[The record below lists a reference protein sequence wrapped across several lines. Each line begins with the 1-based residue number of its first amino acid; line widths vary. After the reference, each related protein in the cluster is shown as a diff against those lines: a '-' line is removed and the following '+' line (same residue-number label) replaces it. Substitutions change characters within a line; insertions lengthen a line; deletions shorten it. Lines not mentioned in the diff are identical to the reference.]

1 MAERRNVV
9 IVGAAGRDFH
19 NFNTFF
25 RGNDSY
31 RVVAFT
37 ATQIPDIAG
46 RAYPPELA
54 GGEYP
59 EGIPIVEEQCLE
71 QVIRDHKVHVVV
83 FSYSDTSHEHVMHL
97 ASRSLASGA
106 DFMLL
111 GPHSTQV
118 RATKPVIA
126 ICAVRT
132 GCGKSQTSRRV
143 VGILSRW
150 GHRVVVLR
158 HPMPYGNLADQA
170 VQRFAEMEDLDR
182 HHCTIEERE
191 EYEPH
196 IQAGAIVYAGVDYAA
211 ITAQAQEEADI
222 IIWEGG
228 NNDFPFLKTDL
239 LITIV
244 DPHRAGHEL
253 TYHPGEACL
262 RMADVVLVNKIG
274 TADFSGVRSVL
285 ASARSVNPTAT
296 IVEAASPVFLD
307 RPVSLS
313 GARALV
319 IEDGPTVTHGSMAYG
334 AGAIVAEKRGAIL
347 VDPRPYAVGSIAAT
361 FAKYPHLERVL
372 PAMGYGDEQM
382 KELKQTIE
390 ATPCDIVVVATPIDV
405 GRLLHLTKPT
415 VRAIYEL
422 QEIGTPTL
430 EDVLIR
436 FKPKG

>member
-1 MAERRNVV
+1 MADVRNAV

-25 RGNDSY
+25 RERDTY

-54 GGEYP
+54 GPLYP
-59 EGIPIVEEQCLE
+59 DGIPIVVEERLE
-71 QVIRDHKVHVVV
+71 EIIRSHGVQVVV
-83 FSYSDTSHEHVMHL
+83 FSYSDTPHEHVMHV
-97 ASRSLASGA
+97 ASRSMAAGA

-111 GPHSTQV
+111 GPLSTQV
-118 RATKPVIA
+118 QANKPVVS

-143 VGILSRW
+143 VRILSGW

-158 HPMPYGNLADQA
+158 HPMPYGDLAAQA
-170 VQRFAEMEDLDR
+170 VQRFATLEDMDTHR
-182 HHCTIEERE
+182 CTIEERE

-196 IQAGAIVYAGVDYAA
+196 IAAGAVVYAGVDYAA
-211 ITAQAQEEADI
+211 ITARAQEEADI

-244 DPHRAGHEL
+244 DPHRPGHEM
-253 TYHPGEACL
+253 TYHPGETCL
-262 RMADVVLVNKIG
+262 RMADVVLVNKVA
-274 TADFSGVRSVL
+274 TSDFSGIQKVL
-285 ASARSVNPTAT
+285 DSARLVNPAAT
-296 IVEAASPVFLD
+296 IIEAASPVYVDHPERLT
-307 RPVSLS
+307 
-313 GARALV
+313 GARVLV
-319 IEDGPTVTHGSMAYG
+319 IEDGPTVTHGGMAYG
-334 AGAIVAEKRGAIL
+334 AGAIVARKHGATL

-372 PAMGYGDEQM
+372 PAMGYGDEQIS
-382 KELKQTIE
+382 ELEQTIE
-390 ATPCDIVVVATPIDV
+390 ATPCDLVVVATPIDV
-405 GRLLHLTKPT
+405 GRLLHFSKPT
-415 VRAIYEL
+415 VRASYEL
-422 QEIGTPTL
+422 QEIGSPTL

-436 FKPKG
+436 FKPKA